1 MSEACILLVDDDE
14 KLTSLIGD
22 FLRENGFRV
31 ESEPRGDR
39 AIERIRKEQPR
50 LVILDIMLPGADGL
64 AVCRNVR
71 PHYSGPILMLT
82 ALDDDIDE
90 VAALELGADDYLGK
104 PVKPRLLLAHVRAL
118 LRRYDEEE
126 PPVRDLARPESLQFG
141 PLYLNAMRRQA
152 SMHGVPV
159 DLTMA
164 EFDALWHLACHAGT
178 ILTRDELYRG
188 IYHLDYD
195 GVDRSLDLR
204 ISRLRKKLGD
214 DSKSPRLIKTVRG
227 NGYLFTGQP

>member
-1 MSEACILLVDDDE
+1 MSEPSILLVDDDE
-14 KLTSLIGD
+14 KLTGLIGD

-31 ESEPRGDR
+31 ETELRGDR

-64 AVCRNVR
+64 AVCRSVR
-71 PHYSGPILMLT
+71 PHYAGPILMLT

-126 PPVRDLARPESLQFG
+126 APVKEQPKPEPLRFG
-141 PLYLNAMRRQA
+141 PLELDPLSRQA
-152 SMHGVPV
+152 RLRDDSV
-159 DLTMA
+159 DLTTA
-164 EFDALWHLACHAGT
+164 EFDVLWHLACHAGT
-178 ILTRDELYRG
+178 ILTRDELYRS

-195 GVDRSLDLR
+195 GMDRSLDLR

-214 DSKSPRLIKTVRG
+214 DPKSPRLIKTVRG
-227 NGYLFTGQP
+227 NGYLFTGQT